1 MGHSLKVWF
10 TMVIK
15 AWQQEHEPAGHMAF
29 MVKKQAETDA
39 SAQLIYVIHDASP
52 YTDAGPIQSRSS
64 LLS

>member
-1 MGHSLKVWF
+1 
-10 TMVIK
+10 MVIK